1 MLGGMNILGKFL
13 IFCLGVPIGIYIA
26 FYIVIAGEDEK
37 GIGRVAAFIE
47 APLFWISQT
56 LYPPNSGGGGCWLL
70 YASAFF
76 FLGRFRWVV
85 FVGRCYIKVQDF
97 IPLIT

>member
-56 LYPPNSGGGGCWLL
+56 LSPPNSGGGAAGCFMLL
-70 YASAFF
+70 HFSFWGVLGGL
-76 FLGRFRWVV
+76 FLLGVV
-85 FVGRCYIKVQDF
+85 TLKSKISFH
-97 IPLIT
+97 